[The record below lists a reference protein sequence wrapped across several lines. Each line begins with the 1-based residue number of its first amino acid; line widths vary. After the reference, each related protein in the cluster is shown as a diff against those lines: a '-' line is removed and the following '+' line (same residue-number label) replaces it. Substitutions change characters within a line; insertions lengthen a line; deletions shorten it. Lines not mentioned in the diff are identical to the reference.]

1 MVSSHHVYACAVD
14 HSAICSKNRK
24 IVPYHENS
32 TNTRNGARLR
42 SPSLIMAPDNR
53 PFCSHHAPNECW
65 VLPVLWGA
73 KGQYQWPKWS
83 LAPTPEGLYIAVSF
97 VMSLGNLVMIEKQE
111 KIHLSEV
118 IFCVYSYHLQ
128 KIVKESDLSKR
139 VSVQKYKLGQR
150 FFATAPSALFLPTCM
165 ISIEDN
171 QALFFVTLHFIP
183 ASRNYILNFSYL
195 NFDIRCPG
203 KGKINA

>member
-1 MVSSHHVYACAVD
+1 MLGTSSPLGGKRTISMAKMVVSPHAGRTVHCCVLCDVSRKFSD
-14 HSAICSKNRK
+14 DRK
-24 IVPYHENS
+24 IGKN
-32 TNTRNGARLR
+32 
-42 SPSLIMAPDNR
+42 PS
-53 PFCSHHAPNECW
+53 FGGH
-65 VLPVLWGA
+65 
-73 KGQYQWPKWS
+73 
-83 LAPTPEGLYIAVSF
+83 
-97 VMSLGNLVMIEKQE
+97 
-111 KIHLSEV
+111 
-118 IFCVYSYHLQ
+118 FCVYSYHLQ
-128 KIVKESDLSKR
+128 RIVKESYLSKR

-203 KGKINA
+203 KRKINA